1 MGGVRRWTVVVDL
14 CLVAVCA
21 LVAALL
27 GQDANWDQLQYH
39 YWYPWQLLHGGFTDP
54 DLYGGRFQNPLP
66 QVPFY
71 LLVTSLPPV
80 VAQAALGAIA
90 GTAAVV
96 ARRIA
101 ARIIPAS
108 GGWLL
113 ALSTAAAAA
122 GMVGAGFRSEVGTS
136 YSDVWLATMLL
147 GGLLLILRGGLWPA
161 LWAGVLA
168 GASVGLK
175 YTSAPFAI
183 AAMAALLAI
192 SHQRLARLGLWV
204 LGAVVGW
211 AVTGAWWAWHL
222 WRTYDSPVFPFWN
235 TIFGSRWFPAES
247 LTDERYGVSGT
258 QEWLR
263 WPWDMATGTA
273 RVLDLAVRDP
283 RWLALGVILVLA
295 AIGYRGITRPA
306 VAVITFA
313 AIGTVVWLAVF
324 GVLRY
329 AIPAEMLVGV
339 LVVWA
344 LTLVLSDRV
353 AMGVAVVAVVLAGV
367 LTQSA
372 QGRRVAFGETWFA
385 VQPGAFAEVQ
395 AGDVVLVDGQYP
407 STFLLPGNLPD
418 GTDVHVVQKD
428 FTDTALR
435 DWLVADLE
443 RAPRIWV
450 VTGRPPSQVDPAI
463 GTIDYDNC
471 TRIRS
476 NVVDRWLCP
485 MTL

>member
-1 MGGVRRWTVVVDL
+1 MGGVRRWNVVVDL

-71 LLVTSLPPV
+71 LLVTYLPPIA
-80 VAQAALGAIA
+80 AQATLGAIA

-101 ARIIPAS
+101 ARIIPAA

-113 ALSTAAAAA
+113 ALSTVAAAA

-147 GGLLLILRGGLWPA
+147 GGLLLLLRGGTWPA

-168 GASVGLK
+168 GAAVGLK

-183 AAMAALLAI
+183 AAVAALLVIAD
-192 SHQRLARLGLWV
+192 RRATRLGVWLV
-204 LGAVVGW
+204 GAVAGW
-211 AVTGAWWAWHL
+211 ALTGAWWAWQL
-222 WRTYDSPVFPFWN
+222 WRVYESPVFPFWN
-235 TIFGSRWFPAES
+235 TVFGSRWFPAET
-247 LTDERYGVSGT
+247 LTDERYGVTGG
-258 QEWLR
+258 EWLT
-263 WPWDMATGTA
+263 WPWDMATGAA

-283 RWLALGVILVLA
+283 RWLAVAVIVLLA
-295 AIGYRGITRPA
+295 VIGHRAVTRPA
-306 VAVITFA
+306 LAVFVFTG
-313 AIGTVVWLAVF
+313 IGAVLWLAVF

-329 AIPAEMLVGV
+329 AIPAEMLAGA
-339 LVVWA
+339 LFVWA
-344 LTLVLSDRV
+344 LTLVFSDRI
-353 AMGVAVVAVVLAGV
+353 AMAISVVAVVVAGV

-372 QGRRVAFGETWFA
+372 QGRRVAFGDSWFSVA
-385 VQPGAFAEVQ
+385 PGAFAAVSP
-395 AGDVVLVDGQYP
+395 GDVVLVDGQYP
-407 STFLLPGNLPD
+407 STFLLPGNLPED
-418 GTDVHVVQKD
+418 ATVHVVQKD
-428 FTDTALR
+428 FTDTPLR
-435 DWLVADLE
+435 GWLVSEIGD
-443 RAPRIWV
+443 APRVWV

>member
-1 MGGVRRWTVVVDL
+1 MRRWNVLVDL
-14 CLVAVCA
+14 ALVGVCA

-39 YWYPWQLLHGGFTDP
+39 YWYPWQLFHGGFPDP

-71 LLVTSLPPV
+71 LLVTYLPPV
-80 VAQAALGAIA
+80 AAQAALGAMA

-96 ARRIA
+96 SRRIA
-101 ARIIPAS
+101 ARIIPAT

-122 GMVGAGFRSEVGTS
+122 AMVGAGFRSEVGTS
-136 YSDVWLATMLL
+136 YSDVWLAAMLL
-147 GGLLLILRGGLWPA
+147 GGLLLILRGRTWPT
-161 LWAGVLA
+161 LWAGLLA
-168 GASVGLK
+168 GAAVGLK

-183 AAMAALLAI
+183 AAVAALLVIADR
-192 SHQRLARLGLWV
+192 RLARSGMWLV
-204 LGAVVGW
+204 GAVAGW
-211 AVTGAWWAWHL
+211 ALTGAWWAWQL
-222 WRTYDSPVFPFWN
+222 WRTYESPVFPFWN
-235 TIFGSRWFPAES
+235 TVFGSRWYPAAT
-247 LTDERYGVSGT
+247 LTDERYGVSGA
-258 QEWLR
+258 QEWLN
-263 WPWDMATGTA
+263 WPWDMATGAA
-273 RVLDLAVRDP
+273 RVLDLSVRDP
-283 RWLALGVILVLA
+283 RWLTLAVIIVLA
-295 AIGYRGITRPA
+295 AIGYRAVTGPA
-306 VAVITFA
+306 VAVVVFA
-313 AIGTVVWLAVF
+313 AVGAIVWLAVF

-339 LVVWA
+339 LLVWSV
-344 LTLVLSDRV
+344 TLVVSHRI
-353 AMGVAVVAVVLAGV
+353 AMAIAVVAVVVLAAA
-367 LTQSA
+367 TQSA
-372 QGRRVAFGETWFA
+372 QSRRVAFGDAWFA
-385 VQPGAFAEVQ
+385 VEPGAFDAVG

-407 STFLLPGNLPD
+407 STFLLPGNLP
-418 GTDVHVVQKD
+418 TDMRVHVVQKD
-428 FTDTALR
+428 FTGTPLR
-435 DWLVADLE
+435 EWLLSDISD
-443 RAPRIWV
+443 APRVWV